1 MYVKEVRVSDKMALP
16 ASELEIARI
25 VWQIGEATV
34 RQVADQLPADR
45 DVDFYTVQTYLRR
58 LTDKGFLK
66 CRKEGRN
73 NLYSAAIK
81 PDRVVSGMVT
91 DLVDRLF
98 DGHTLSIVQHCIQD
112 QGLTDAELSQL
123 EKILQA
129 HKAKRRK

>member
-1 MYVKEVRVSDKMALP
+1 MNAKEIGVSDKIALP

-66 CRKEGRN
+66 CRKDGRT

-112 QGLTDAELSQL
+112 QGLTDEEFAQL
-123 EKILQA
+123 EKILQE